1 MLMVLSAAF
10 ALQVQIQVG
19 DSRRNR
25 PTVVRD
31 STDSSMTARRRS
43 PRRLPVTA
51 EVLRTAYRDT
61 SARSLLLHA
70 RAARLTQDSALDSY
84 AAQTY
89 QRISAGLGFT
99 RIGRDRLI
107 FRTENSSR
115 VQWKRGV
122 GAWIDITGHRTA
134 LPGIPKEG
142 QEDAEQDMRGELH
155 DMTPIPYYPGYEPL
169 WIGSG
174 IAKTQVDER
183 ELVHPIADGAEAYYT
198 YQTGDSVS
206 FRLPDGKVVQL
217 RELRVRPRQ
226 PRWNVAV
233 GSLWFDTK
241 SGQLVRAAYRMAVP
255 LDVWTMVREEDSTAT
270 DDIPKWVMP
279 LISPIEAQVS
289 AIAVEYG
296 LYEGRFWLP
305 RLQAA
310 EGDAKVSF
318 MRVPFKMEQSFRYSS
333 VNGIDSLPKVPL
345 APPGPR
351 LDTLPDSLR
360 TVIRDSLRVVRRA
373 RRDSIR
379 TGLIK
384 DTTRC
389 ADGVETALQLE
400 RRYESSLQVAY
411 RIPCNVEKLAKSP
424 DLPASIF
431 DPADEL
437 FDAKARQALVDEA
450 LSLTAQPQLLLYSGH
465 LPKPA
470 IKYGAEF
477 MRYNRVEG
485 FSAGVLVDEN
495 LGGGYSVR
503 ALGRLGLAD
512 LQPNIEVTGVR
523 DNMRKAIRVGGY
535 TKLVSAS
542 DWGNPLSFGS
552 SLSNLLWAR
561 DEGFYY
567 YATGAELGW
576 TRASAAF
583 GGARWDGRLFV
594 ERERAASQKTD
605 ISLGGDFIPNIKAT
619 TGTFSGGALRV
630 EHNHGLDPQGFRT
643 MTDVRLEAAYGADSG
658 YGRAAADFTA
668 IQGIG
673 SMAAAITLSG
683 GSSVGALPLQRS
695 WFLGGS
701 HTIRG
706 IAPDTARHGN
716 AFWMGR
722 AELGTSVSG
731 VRPIVFSDIGWVG
744 DRTKMSQIGVPM
756 SGAGVGASFMDGLFR
771 FDVARGINPV
781 KTWRVDLYVEAKF

>member
-1 MLMVLSAAF
+1 MLMVLSAAL
-10 ALQVQIQVG
+10 ALQVQIEVNPG
-19 DSRRNR
+19 RRNR

-31 STDSSMTARRRS
+31 STDSSVTTRRN

-51 EVLRTAYRDT
+51 EVLRTAFKDT
-61 SARSLLLHA
+61 TARSLLLRA
-70 RAARLTQDSALDSY
+70 RDARLVQDSTLDSY
-84 AAQTY
+84 AAKTY

-107 FRTENSSR
+107 FRTENSSDVR
-115 VQWKRGV
+115 WKRGV
-122 GAWIDITGHRTA
+122 GAWVEVTGHRTA

-142 QEDAEQDMRGELH
+142 QDDAQKDMRDEVS
-155 DMTPIPYYPGYEPL
+155 DMVPIPYYPGYEPL

-174 IAKTQVDER
+174 IAKAQVNDR
-183 ELVHPIADGAEAYYT
+183 ELVHPIATGAEAYYT
-198 YQTGDSVS
+198 YETGDSVS
-206 FRLPDGKVVQL
+206 FKLPDGKVVQL

-226 PRWNVAV
+226 ARWNVAV

-270 DDIPKWVMP
+270 DDIPVWVKP
-279 LISPIEAQVS
+279 LISPMVAQIS

-310 EGDAKVSF
+310 EGSANVSF

-333 VNGIDSLPKVPL
+333 VNRIDSLPVVPMG
-345 APPGPR
+345 PPSLR

-360 TVIRDSLRVVRRA
+360 TIVRDSLRQVRRA

-379 TGLIK
+379 AGTLV
-384 DTTRC
+384 DSTRC
-389 ADGVETALQLE
+389 GDGVTSLTQLE
-400 RRYESSLQVAY
+400 RRYESSLAVAY
-411 RIPCNVEKLAKSP
+411 RIPCDDHKLATSP

-431 DPADEL
+431 DSADEL
-437 FDAKARQALVDEA
+437 FDAKARQSLVDEA
-450 LSLTAQPQLLLYSGH
+450 LSLAAQPRFTLATGQ
-465 LPKPA
+465 LPKPTV
-470 IKYGAEF
+470 KWGAEF

-512 LQPNIEVTGVR
+512 LKPNVELMGIR
-523 DNMRKAIRVGGY
+523 DNMRTAVRVGGY
-535 TKLVSAS
+535 TKLVSAN

-552 SLSNLLWAR
+552 SLAALLWAG

-567 YATGAELGW
+567 RATGAEMGW
-576 TRASAAF
+576 THSAPPF
-583 GGARWDGRLFV
+583 GGGRWEARVFV
-594 ERERAASQKTD
+594 ERQRAAAQETD
-605 ISLGGDFIPNIKAT
+605 VTLGGHFIPNIAAQNAT
-619 TGTFSGGALRV
+619 YGGGAFRIT
-630 EHNHGLDPQGFRT
+630 HQRGLDPNGFRA
-643 MTDVRLEAAYGADSG
+643 MSDLRLEGAYGKDSG
-658 YGRAAADFTA
+658 YARGALDLTA
-668 IQGIG
+668 IRGLG
-673 SMAAAITLSG
+673 PVAAAITLSG
-683 GSSVGALPLQRS
+683 GSSVGALPIQRS
-695 WFLGGS
+695 WFLGS
-701 HTIRG
+701 AHTIRG

-722 AELGTSVSG
+722 AELGASVSG
-731 VRPIVFSDIGWVG
+731 ARPIVFGDIGWVG
-744 DRTKMSQIGVPM
+744 DRTRMHRVGLPM

-771 FDVARGINPV
+771 FDVARGINPE
-781 KTWRVDLYVEAKF
+781 KNWRVNLYVEAKF

>member
-1 MLMVLSAAF
+1 MLVLLSAAL
-10 ALQVQIQVG
+10 ALQVQVQVDG
-19 DSRRNR
+19 GRRNR

-31 STDSSMTARRRS
+31 STDSSVTTRRN

-51 EVLRTAYRDT
+51 EVLRSAFKDST
-61 SARSLLLHA
+61 ARSLLLRA
-70 RAARLTQDSALDSY
+70 RDARLVQDSTLDSY
-84 AAQTY
+84 AAKTY

-107 FRTENSSR
+107 FRTENSSDVR
-115 VQWKRGV
+115 WKRGV
-122 GAWIDITGHRTA
+122 GAWVDVTGHRTA

-142 QEDAEQDMRGELH
+142 QEDARKEMREEMGDM
-155 DMTPIPYYPGYEPL
+155 MPIPYYPGYEPL

-174 IAKTQVDER
+174 IAKAQVNDR
-183 ELVHPIADGAEAYYT
+183 ELVHPIATGAEAYYT
-198 YQTGDSVS
+198 YETGDSVS
-206 FRLPDGKVVQL
+206 FKLPDATVVQL

-270 DDIPKWVMP
+270 DDIPVWVKP
-279 LISPIEAQVS
+279 LISPIVAQIS

-310 EGDAKVSF
+310 EGSANVSF

-333 VNGIDSLPKVPL
+333 VNRIDNLPAVPL
-345 APPGPR
+345 GPPRLR
-351 LDTLPDSLR
+351 LDTLPDSVR
-360 TVIRDSLRVVRRA
+360 VIVRDSLRKARQA

-379 TGLIK
+379 AGTLV

-389 ADGVETALQLE
+389 GNGVTELVQME
-400 RRYESSLQVAY
+400 RRYESSLAVAY
-411 RIPCNVEKLAKSP
+411 RIPCDEKKLATSP

-431 DPADEL
+431 DPSDEL
-437 FDAKARQALVDEA
+437 FDAKARQSLVDEA
-450 LSLTAQPQLLLYSGH
+450 LSLAAQPRFSFATGYF
-465 LPKPA
+465 PKPTV
-470 IKYGAEF
+470 KWGAEF

-512 LQPNIEVTGVR
+512 LKPNLELTGVR
-523 DNMRKAIRVGGY
+523 DNMRTAVRVGAY
-535 TKLVSAS
+535 SKLVSAN

-552 SLSNLLWAR
+552 SLAALLWAG

-567 YATGAELGW
+567 RADGAEMGW
-576 TRASAAF
+576 THSAPPF
-583 GGARWDGRLFV
+583 GGGRWEARLFV
-594 ERERAASQKTD
+594 ERQRAAQQETD
-605 ISLGGDFIPNIKAT
+605 VSLGGNFIPNITAT
-619 TGTFSGGALRV
+619 KGTWAGGAFRIS
-630 EHNHGLDPQGFRT
+630 HQRGLNPEGFRT
-643 MTDVRLEAAYGADSG
+643 MSDMRIEAAYGKDSG
-658 YGRAAADFTA
+658 YARGAIDLTA
-668 IQGIG
+668 IQGFG
-673 SMAAAITLSG
+673 PVAAALTVSG
-683 GSSVGALPLQRS
+683 GTSVGALPRQRS
-695 WFLGGS
+695 WFLGS
-701 HTIRG
+701 AHTIRG
-706 IAPDTARHGN
+706 ITPDTARYGN

-722 AELGTSVSG
+722 AEIGTTVSG
-731 VRPIVFSDIGWVG
+731 VRPIVFGDIGWVG
-744 DRTKMSQIGVPM
+744 DRTQTRRVGLPM

-771 FDVARGINPV
+771 FDVARGINPEQR
-781 KTWRVDLYVEAKF
+781 WRVNLYIEAKF